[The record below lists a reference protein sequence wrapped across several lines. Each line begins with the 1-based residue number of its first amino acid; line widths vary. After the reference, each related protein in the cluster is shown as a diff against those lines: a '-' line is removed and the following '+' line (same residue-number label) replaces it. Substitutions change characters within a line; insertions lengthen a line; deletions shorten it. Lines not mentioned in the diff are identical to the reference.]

1 MKYKKITPW
10 LFLIPT
16 LLGLVFFRLGPML
29 AAGLASFTRWNV
41 FSPPKWIGLGN
52 YIELFNS
59 SIFLMILKNTLIF
72 SGLFVPGV
80 MIAALFLAL
89 LVNNRL
95 RGMTFFRGLFY
106 LPVITSVVS
115 IGVIWSWIL
124 SPRFGLLYQLVSKFF
139 NIARLPSFLGQPEY
153 ALYTLIFVYVWKMA
167 GYQMI
172 LFLAGLQNIPQVYYE
187 AATIDG
193 ANIWQKFRYITLPLL
208 TPTTFFVL
216 IISIIMSLKTF
227 ELTYIMTQGGPNYAS
242 TTLIY
247 SIYVNAFKHFRM
259 GYASA
264 MSYILFIIVAAFTY
278 LNFKY
283 KKRWVHYSE

>member
-16 LLGLVFFRLGPML
+16 LLGLIFFRLGPML

-41 FSPPKWIGLGN
+41 FSPPEWIGFGN

-59 SIFLMILKNTLIF
+59 GTFQMILKNTFIF

-80 MIAALFLAL
+80 MAAALFLAL
-89 LVNNRL
+89 LVNNKL

-115 IGVIWSWIL
+115 VGVIWSWIL
-124 SPRFGLLYQLVSKFF
+124 SPRFGLLYQLVNKFF
-139 NIARLPSFLGQPEY
+139 DIARLPSFLGQPEY

-193 ANIWQKFRYITLPLL
+193 ASIWQKFRYITLPLL

-259 GYASA
+259 GFASA
-264 MSYILFIIVAAFTY
+264 MSYILFIIVAVFTY
-278 LNFKY
+278 LNFKF

>member
-1 MKYKKITPW
+1 MRYKKSTPW
-10 LFLIPT
+10 IFLIPT
-16 LLGLVFFRLGPML
+16 ILGLVFFRLGPML

-41 FSPPKWIGLGN
+41 FSSPKWIGLGN
-52 YIELFNS
+52 YKELFS
-59 SIFLMILKNTLIF
+59 SDIFLLILKNTVIF
-72 SGLFVPGV
+72 STVFVPGV
-80 MIAALFLAL
+80 MIVALFLAL
-89 LVNNRL
+89 LVNNKL

-124 SPRFGLLYQLVSKFF
+124 SPRFGLVYQILNQVFGL
-139 NIARLPSFLGQPEY
+139 ARIPSLLGDAKY
-153 ALYTLIFVYVWKMA
+153 ALFTLIFVYIWKMA

-172 LFLAGLQNIPQVYYE
+172 LFLAGLQNIPEMYYE

-193 ANIWQKFRYITLPLL
+193 ASVWQKFRYITLPLL
-208 TPTTFFVL
+208 SPTTFFVL

-242 TTLIY
+242 STLIF

-264 MSYILFIIVAAFTY
+264 MSYVLFIIVAVFTY

-283 KKRWVHYSE
+283 KKRWVNYSE

>member
-1 MKYKKITPW
+1 MKYKKYTPW

-16 LLGLVFFRLGPML
+16 LLGLIVFRLGPML
-29 AAGLASFTRWNV
+29 AAGAASFTRWNV
-41 FSPPKWIGLGN
+41 FSPPEWIGLRN
-52 YIELFNS
+52 YLELFNS
-59 SIFLMILKNTLIF
+59 EIFHLILKNTLIF

-80 MIAALFLAL
+80 MILALFLAV
-89 LVNNRL
+89 LVNNKL
-95 RGMTFFRGLFY
+95 KGMTFFRGLFY

-124 SPRFGLLYQLVSKFF
+124 SPRFGLLYQLVNKFF
-139 NIARLPSFLGQPEY
+139 NIARLPSLLGQPEY
-153 ALYTLIFVYVWKMA
+153 ALFTLIFVYVWKMA

-172 LFLAGLQNIPQVYYE
+172 LFLAGLQNIPQMYYE
-187 AATIDG
+187 SATIDG
-193 ANIWQKFRYITLPLL
+193 ASVWQKFRYITLPLL

-216 IISIIMSLKTF
+216 IISLIMSLKTF

-259 GYASA
+259 GFASA
-264 MSYILFIIVAAFTY
+264 MSYVLFIIVAVFTY
-278 LNFKY
+278 LNFKF

>member
-1 MKYKKITPW
+1 MKYKKYTPW

-16 LLGLVFFRLGPML
+16 LLGLIIFRLGPML
-29 AAGLASFTRWNV
+29 AAGAASFTRWNV
-41 FSPPKWIGLGN
+41 FSPPEWIGLSN
-52 YIELFNS
+52 YNELFNS
-59 SIFLMILKNTLIF
+59 EIFHLILKNTLIF

-80 MIAALFLAL
+80 MVLALFLAV
-89 LVNNRL
+89 LVNNKL
-95 RGMTFFRGLFY
+95 KGMTFFRGLFY

-124 SPRFGLLYQLVSKFF
+124 SPRFGLLYQLVNKFF
-139 NIARLPSFLGQPEY
+139 NIARLPSLLGQPEY
-153 ALYTLIFVYVWKMA
+153 ALFTLIFVYVWKMA

-172 LFLAGLQNIPQVYYE
+172 LFLAGLQNIPQMYYE
-187 AATIDG
+187 SATIDG
-193 ANIWQKFRYITLPLL
+193 ASVWQKFRYITLPLL

-259 GYASA
+259 GFASA
-264 MSYILFIIVAAFTY
+264 MSYVLFIIVAVFTY
-278 LNFKY
+278 LNFKF

>member
-1 MKYKKITPW
+1 MQYKKLTPW

-29 AAGLASFTRWNV
+29 AAGVASFTRWSV

-52 YIELFNS
+52 YTELFNS
-59 SIFLMILKNTLIF
+59 DIFILTLRNTVIF
-72 SGLFVPGV
+72 SLIFVPGV
-80 MIAALFLAL
+80 MILALFLAM
-89 LVNNRL
+89 LVNNKFK
-95 RGMTFFRGLFY
+95 GMTFFRGLFY

-139 NIARLPSFLGQPEY
+139 NIIRLPSFLGDARY
-153 ALYTLIFVYVWKMA
+153 ALLTLIVVYIWKMA
-167 GYQMI
+167 GYYMI
-172 LFLAGLQNIPQVYYE
+172 LFLAGLQNVPETFYE

-193 ANIWQKFRYITLPLL
+193 ASSWQKFRHITLPLL
-208 TPTTFFVL
+208 SPTTFFVL
-216 IISIIMSLKTF
+216 IMSLIMSLKTF
-227 ELTYIMTQGGPNYAS
+227 ELTYIMTQGGPNHAS
-242 TTLIY
+242 STLIF

-264 MSYILFIIVAAFTY
+264 MSYILFIMVGVFTY
-278 LNFKY
+278 LNFKF
-283 KKRWVHYSE
+283 KDRWVNYSE